1 MISIKGDGRLD
12 EDVTPDP
19 RCANCGCL
27 LSNAPAS
34 QTPDSVC
41 DSCKS
46 EGIVCTSGISPPRA
60 VSYARVWKR
69 LAALVVD
76 LIIVYYTSKAI
87 AVLGFPYFEDPTDD
101 AVTELDE
108 VFSGMPVM
116 AMLFVWPI
124 IYYVCSLVWCGATPG
139 KLLFGIKVIK
149 NDHSPMTFRR
159 AFLRFWAFQFAGSIT
174 CLTYLTACFDKQN
187 RALHDI
193 ASGSLVIDRNRSS
206 TG

>member
-1 MISIKGDGRLD
+1 LCQLRLFAFQFPSFFESGRD
-12 EDVTPDP
+12 
-19 RCANCGCL
+19 R
-27 LSNAPAS
+27 
-34 QTPDSVC
+34 
-41 DSCKS
+41 DSCKI
-46 EGIVCTSGISPPRA
+46 EGNVCSSDTSLSRTVRCAP
-60 VSYARVWKR
+60 VWKR

-76 LIIVYYTSKAI
+76 LIIVFYTSKIIAI
-87 AVLGFPYFEDPTDD
+87 FGFPYFEDPTDD

-124 IYYVCSLVWCGATPG
+124 IYYVCFEVWCGATPG

-149 NDHSPMTFRR
+149 NDLSPMTFRR